1 MIAAFDQDSMPRHR
15 LRRHKTPLRRS
26 VAASAGMDD
35 KTAAGRNGRGSGLVA
50 PAPAPL
56 PPSPYPPVPPP
67 PHSPPLPSP
76 PSPPPPHQKKAGTTP
91 PLPRARV
98 CGPGLAC
105 VATPCGRVERR
116 CRAAVCDV
124 PRGGGREGDAGV
136 RVGHV
141 AGAPGRVGAA
151 CGGGVG
157 GRRRRAAGGVRR
169 RRAAGAC
176 CAGVRQSLQRV

>member
-1 MIAAFDQDSMPRHR
+1 V
-15 LRRHKTPLRRS
+15 LRRR
-26 VAASAGMDD
+26 AAEL
-35 KTAAGRNGRGSGLVA
+35 AAGVSSVGMLLLHTSTV
-50 PAPAPL
+50 
-56 PPSPYPPVPPP
+56 
-67 PHSPPLPSP
+67 
-76 PSPPPPHQKKAGTTP
+76 
-91 PLPRARV
+91 
-98 CGPGLAC
+98 
-105 VATPCGRVERR
+105 TPCGRVGPAPTLPQRAERA
-116 CRAAVCDV
+116 C
-124 PRGGGREGDAGV
+124 DAGV